1 MDQKVGMETDV
12 IEQLVRLQDMDRAR
26 DRLQKKLDEVPVKLK
41 SHTDGIWALERDLE
55 ESELLQK
62 HARAEADRAELEVRS
77 LEERREKIKQ
87 GMNAPKL
94 SAREYETLQEELAG
108 VLADINSFSD
118 TAIKALD
125 SASEADASGAETRAK
140 LEETRAAY
148 AEAKAT
154 LEGSLAGTV
163 EDLNARNAKR
173 AQYVEGVDTTRLEI
187 YERVRRKHNAAMSIV
202 DGTIDRAAGRIGNDL
217 HCSACY
223 MTITAND
230 GVRVLARKEVVQCK
244 SCVRILYVP

>member
-1 MDQKVGMETDV
+1 MVTLLALS
-12 IEQLVRLQDMDRAR
+12 LVMGGGAGALLSYLQD
-26 DRLQKKLDEVPVKLK
+26 LPEVK
-41 SHTDGIWALERDLE
+41 
-55 ESELLQK
+55 
-62 HARAEADRAELEVRS
+62 S

-94 SAREYETLQEELAG
+94 SVREYETLQEELAG

-118 TAIKALD
+118 QTLKALEQ
-125 SASEADASGAETRAK
+125 ASEAEQAAADTVK
-140 LEETRAAY
+140 QLEETRTAY
-148 AEAKAT
+148 ADAKET
-154 LEGSLAGTV
+154 LLGALAGV
-163 EDLNARNAKR
+163 KSDLDARNAEREEYAPSVEQEGLKR
-173 AQYVEGVDTTRLEI
+173 
-187 YERVRRKHNAAMSIV
+187 YERVRCKHPEAMSIV

-230 GVRVLARKEVVQCK
+230 GVRVLARKEIVQCK

>member
-55 ESELLQK
+55 ESELVQK

-125 SASEADASGAETRAK
+125 SAAEAEAGGAETRAK
-140 LEETRAAY
+140 LEEARAAY
-148 AEAKAT
+148 TDAKAT

-173 AQYVEGVDTTRLEI
+173 AEYVAGVDATRLEI
-187 YERVRRKHNAAMSIV
+187 YERVRRKHEGAMSIV